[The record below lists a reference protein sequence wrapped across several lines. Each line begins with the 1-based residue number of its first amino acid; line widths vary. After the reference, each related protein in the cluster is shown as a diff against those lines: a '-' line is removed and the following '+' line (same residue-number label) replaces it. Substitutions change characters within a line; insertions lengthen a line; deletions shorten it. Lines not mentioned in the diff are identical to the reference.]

1 MVRTLVR
8 ICCLLATA
16 AASTLWGQGGPP
28 GASVAKILSFPSEPG
43 LLFAATNFSGI
54 YSSVDAGQNWVPR
67 SSGLTI
73 ANVRALAGIPE
84 QLYAGTA
91 GGGVFRSRDS
101 GLSWEPINQGLSAMI
116 VTSLVSHPVDND
128 IVYAGTR
135 NGGIFK
141 TTDGGDAWTFV
152 NNGLVTVNGTS
163 WMATTSTWPSIRMSP
178 EICLRRTNELG
189 AASVLGFL
197 FQDNGRW
204 RSVGR
209 LTRPVRF
216 QRHRVAGRFS
226 DDSISARPSV
236 Y

>member
-1 MVRTLVR
+1 MNMVRTLVR
-8 ICCLLATA
+8 ICCLLAAA

-128 IVYAGTR
+128 IIYAGT
-135 NGGIFK
+135 
-141 TTDGGDAWTFV
+141 
-152 NNGLVTVNGTS
+152 
-163 WMATTSTWPSIRMSP
+163 AT
-178 EICLRRTNELG
+178 
-189 AASVLGFL
+189 AASSKQPMPEMPGPP
-197 FQDNGRW
+197 
-204 RSVGR
+204 SA
-209 LTRPVRF
+209 
-216 QRHRVAGRFS
+216 AG
-226 DDSISARPSV
+226 
-236 Y
+236 